1 MLQVQVLLHFPGS
14 SCRPHSPPFLLVV
27 PLIHDLAPGFDRQGS
42 EHFSLSTGAKVQP
55 EISPYYWNLRA
66 RGYSSARANHL
77 SQYRG
82 GGVQNHHTFKVNCL
96 RTESRATFTRYT
108 IL

>member
-1 MLQVQVLLHFPGS
+1 YYRLHRDLHSFPTRRS
-14 SCRPHSPPFLLVV
+14 SDLLVV

-42 EHFSLSTGAKVQP
+42 EHFSLSAGAKVQP
-55 EISPYYWNLRA
+55 EISAYYWNLRA

-82 GGVQNHHTFKVNCL
+82 GGVQNHRSEERRVGKGC
-96 RTESRATFTRYT
+96 RTRRTRED
-108 IL
+108 